1 MPETILEVCNLN
13 KQYTNFALKNVS
25 FDLKEGTIY
34 GFIGRNGAG
43 KTTTLKCIYNLVH
56 SDSGDILYQGEKFQ
70 SVEVKAKNEIG
81 LLFGGVDF
89 YPNQK
94 AKTIAKVTAT
104 FYDSWDQEL
113 YLKLLKFFDLNQ
125 EKKIKQLSNGMKVK
139 FGLTLALSHGAK
151 VLLLDEPTSGL
162 DPVSRDEVLDCFMK
176 ICELKKTTILFSTH
190 VISDL
195 DKCADEIIYIKQG
208 EIYQNSTVSKF
219 KSDYLHIEGSADSLN
234 GINKDN
240 IGRLFIHQGKF
251 SGIILKKQQNDFA
264 QFALREPTLEEL
276 MLYIERGHENEE
288 TPF

>member
-1 MPETILEVCNLN
+1 MSETILEVCNLN

-113 YLKLLKFFDLNQ
+113 YLKLLKFFDLDQ

-219 KSDYLHIEGSADSLN
+219 KSDYLHVEGSADSLN
-234 GINKDN
+234 EINKDN

-251 SGIILKKQQNDFA
+251 SGIILKKQQKDFA
-264 QFALREPTLEEL
+264 QFALKEPTLEEL